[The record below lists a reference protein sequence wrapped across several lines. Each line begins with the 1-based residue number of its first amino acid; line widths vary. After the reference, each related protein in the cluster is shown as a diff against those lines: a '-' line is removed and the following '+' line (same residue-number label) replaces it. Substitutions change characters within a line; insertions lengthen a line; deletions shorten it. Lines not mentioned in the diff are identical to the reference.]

1 MIIVS
6 VKKKNGLFALLAGL
20 FILVLFLAFYSEL
33 YWLIA
38 IPFAVLFLCAGW
50 QNRNTVFFLLLLTLP
65 LSFEYSFSASLGT
78 DIPDEFLML
87 LTSFFF
93 FAYFLYTPQ
102 SVSRKVWEHPLF
114 FLLLIMLG
122 WMLVAVIF
130 STDSLVSIKFFL
142 AKAWYVGAFVLAPLI
157 VFQNKER
164 IVMAVKLVTFSMFL
178 VTIIALIRHSNNSFS
193 FASINESVSPFFRNH
208 VNYSAMLVCIVPV
221 LIAFWKLAKT
231 AKLKWLFVVAII
243 ISLSALFFSY
253 ARGAWLALIT
263 GIITYWLIEKKM
275 LVAAYMLFIITAL
288 VTFFWLKSNDRYLRY
303 AHDYQTTIFHKNFSE
318 HLVATYKLKDVSTAE
333 RFYRWIAGV
342 RMIKDKPLIG
352 YGPNTF
358 YDNYKPY
365 AVPAYKTWVSDNK
378 EHSTIHNYF
387 LLTVI
392 EQGYPGLIFL
402 VLLLGAM
409 VYYAQFLF
417 HRIKDEFYKTTAITT
432 GVTVVMIITV
442 NLLSDLVETDKIGS
456 LFFLCLSI
464 LIMTDVNTRSDS
476 SPDIQRIS

>member
-1 MIIVS
+1 MIFFS
-6 VKKKNGLFALLAGL
+6 EKKENGLFALFTGL
-20 FILVLFLAFYSEL
+20 FILVILLAFLSDL
-33 YWLIA
+33 LWLIA
-38 IPFAVLFLCAGW
+38 IPLAALFLYAGW
-50 QNRNTVFFLLLLTLP
+50 QNRDTVFFLLLLTLP
-65 LSFEYSFSASLGT
+65 LSFEYNFSPTLGT
-78 DIPDEFLML
+78 DIPDESLML
-87 LTSFFF
+87 LTCFFF
-93 FAYFLYTPQ
+93 FAYWLYTPQ
-102 SVSRKVWEHPLF
+102 SVSGKAWAHPLF
-114 FLLLIMLG
+114 FLLLGMLG
-122 WMLVAVIF
+122 WMLVTVIF
-130 STDSLVSIKFFL
+130 STDSFVSIKFLL

-157 VFQNKER
+157 VFRNKER
-164 IVMAVKLVTFSMFL
+164 IVMAAKLIICSMLL

-193 FASINESVSPFFRNH
+193 FATINESVSPFFRNH

-221 LIAFWKLAKT
+221 LIAFWKLTKT
-231 AKLKWLFVVAII
+231 ATLKWLFAVAIM

-253 ARGAWLALIT
+253 ARGAWLALIN
-263 GIITYWLIEKKM
+263 GIITYWLIEKKV
-275 LVAAYMLFIITAL
+275 LAFAYVVFIITAIAT
-288 VTFFWLKSNDRYLRY
+288 VFWLKSNDRYLRY

-342 RMIKDKPLIG
+342 RMIKDKPLTG

-392 EQGYPGLIFL
+392 EQGYPGLVFL
-402 VLLLGAM
+402 VLFLGAM
-409 VYYAQFLF
+409 LYYAQFLF
-417 HRIKDEFYKTTAITT
+417 HRIKDEFYRTTALTI
-432 GVTVVMIITV
+432 GVIIVMIITV

-464 LIMTDVNTRSDS
+464 LIMTDINTRSDS
-476 SPDIQRIS
+476 PPDIQRIS

>member
-1 MIIVS
+1 M
-6 VKKKNGLFALLAGL
+6 KKENGLFASLAGL
-20 FILVLFLAFYSEL
+20 FILVLFLAFFSEL
-33 YWLIA
+33 FWLIT
-38 IPFAVLFLCAGW
+38 IPFAALFLYAGW
-50 QNRNTVFFLLLLTLP
+50 QNRNAVFFLLLLTLP
-65 LSFEYSFSASLGT
+65 LSFEYNFSPTLGT

-93 FAYFLYTPQ
+93 FAYWLYSPQ
-102 SVSRKVWEHPLF
+102 AVSGKLWRHPLF
-114 FLLLIMLG
+114 FLLLVMLG
-122 WMLVAVIF
+122 WMLVTVIF
-130 STDSLVSIKFFL
+130 STDTLVSIKFLL

-164 IVMAVKLVTFSMFL
+164 IEMAAKLIIFSMFL

-193 FASINESVSPFFRNH
+193 FATINESVSPFFRNH

-231 AKLKWLFVVAII
+231 AKLKWLFAAATI

-263 GIITYWLIEKKM
+263 GVITYWLIEKKI
-275 LVAAYMLFIITAL
+275 LTVAYALFIITAIAA
-288 VTFFWLKSNDRYLRY
+288 VFWLKSNDRYLRY

-342 RMIKDKPLIG
+342 RMIKDKPLTG

-409 VYYAQFLF
+409 LYYAQYLF
-417 HRIKDEFYKTTAITT
+417 HRIKDEFYKTTAITA
-432 GVTVVMIITV
+432 GVIIVMIITV

-456 LFFLCLSI
+456 LFFLCFSI

-476 SPDIQRIS
+476 SPDIQGIS